1 MRREVLMPR
10 LAEEAEE
17 GVVVTWFVEPGA
29 AVDEGD
35 LLAELQV
42 AKVSSEMHSPFSGRV
57 VQLLVEPGGVARQGV
72 PIAVIEEG
80 EAAATSGR
88 PAPPAG
94 ITTEEKLP
102 AAAGPAPASP
112 SARRLA
118 RELGVDLAGVSGSGP
133 GGRIVEA
140 DVQAAA
146 ARKEG
151 GGKKAVAAGGPRIEP
166 LTPMR
171 RAIAERLTTWL
182 GSTAQLTLTAEA
194 DVTALAEA
202 LDNLSPGLGRRASYL
217 EAVVRALALAL
228 RNHPAVGARWT
239 ESGLAYS
246 DRCDIGVAV
255 ALADGLIAPVVRDAD
270 RKDLATVG
278 GEIAELAERARAGG
292 LKPAEVEGGALSV
305 TNLGAYRVDAF
316 TPLLHPPQTAIL
328 GIGRARSRPAVV
340 GGAIVPRLLM
350 VLSLTFDHRVVDGAP
365 AAAFLTEVVGLLE
378 EPASLLRPVL

>member
-29 AVDEGD
+29 AVNDGD

-42 AKVSSEMHSPFSGRV
+42 AKVSSEMHSPFSGRI
-57 VQLLVEPGGVARQGV
+57 VQLLVEPGGVARQGT

-80 EAAATSGR
+80 EAAAASDR
-88 PAPPAG
+88 PVPPAVMAKPPAP
-94 ITTEEKLP
+94 
-102 AAAGPAPASP
+102 AGPAPASP

-133 GGRIVEA
+133 GGRIVES

-151 GGKKAVAAGGPRIEP
+151 GEKKGVATGGPRIEP

-194 DVTALAEA
+194 DVMALAEE
-202 LDNLSPGLGRRASYL
+202 LERLSPSSGRRASYL

-239 ESGLAYS
+239 ENGLAYT

-270 RKDLATVG
+270 RKDLATLG

-292 LKPAEVEGGALSV
+292 LKPTEVEGGALSV
-305 TNLGAYRVDAF
+305 TNLGAYRIDAF

-328 GIGRARSRPAVV
+328 GMGRARSRPAVI

-378 EPASLLRPVL
+378 EPASLLRPVP